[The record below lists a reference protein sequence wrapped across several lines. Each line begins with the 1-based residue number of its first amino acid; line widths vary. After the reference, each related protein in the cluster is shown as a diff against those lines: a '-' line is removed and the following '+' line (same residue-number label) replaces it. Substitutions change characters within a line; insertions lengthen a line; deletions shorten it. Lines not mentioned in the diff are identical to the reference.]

1 MESRDWE
8 FPFDLR
14 GVVPL
19 IVKTCSIIKL
29 QLLVIMLKY
38 AKGTLE
44 HEIKVSRLGMR
55 SASLVYFEQL
65 ATKVKMLL
73 ENNLLQRETL
83 KVLNLFTL
91 FVLVA

>member
-1 MESRDWE
+1 
-8 FPFDLR
+8 
-14 GVVPL
+14 
-19 IVKTCSIIKL
+19 
-29 QLLVIMLKY
+29 
-38 AKGTLE
+38 
-44 HEIKVSRLGMR
+44 MR

-73 ENNLLQRETL
+73 ENNLLQGQTI